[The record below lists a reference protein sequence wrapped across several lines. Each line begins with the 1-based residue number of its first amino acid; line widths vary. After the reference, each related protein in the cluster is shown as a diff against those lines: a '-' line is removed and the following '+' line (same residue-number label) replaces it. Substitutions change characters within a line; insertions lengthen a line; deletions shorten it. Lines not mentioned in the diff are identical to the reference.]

1 MVKYKITL
9 GRAEITK
16 VYPDRETDK
25 FVVFGHRREAKLSSD
40 VCYFDGFDEAKYY
53 LLENLVAWRDRL
65 QRHTN
70 NAYKTL
76 SEARLLHEDN

>member
-25 FVVFGHRREAKLSSD
+25 FVV
-40 VCYFDGFDEAKYY
+40 
-53 LLENLVAWRDRL
+53 
-65 QRHTN
+65 TN